1 MHRIPTARVLLGILG
16 IVFFL
21 ANPAGICAGM
31 PSADTSHPCCPKPT
45 ADAQQLPCVCIDR
58 QPAAPTLPG
67 IGELMQMA
75 ALAPIIGPT
84 ADAPVSS
91 PEFAVE
97 EAARPA
103 PQSIILSIHQLLL

>member
-1 MHRIPTARVLLGILG
+1 
-16 IVFFL
+16 
-21 ANPAGICAGM
+21 
-31 PSADTSHPCCPKPT
+31 
-45 ADAQQLPCVCIDR
+45 
-58 QPAAPTLPG
+58 
-67 IGELMQMA
+67 MA
-75 ALAPIIGPT
+75 ALAPIIAPT